1 MRIRTRRIIRDANS
15 VSLHSAAWRDG
26 EILSGNVA
34 VDVGDWVSHSA
45 LAGDVAIALP
55 VTLGF

>member
-1 MRIRTRRIIRDANS
+1 MGIRTRRIIRNADS
-15 VSLHSAAWRDG
+15 DSLHAAAWRDG
-26 EILSGNVA
+26 EILSRNVT
-34 VDVGDWVSHSA
+34 VDVWDWVSHSA

>member
-1 MRIRTRRIIRDANS
+1 MGIRTRRIIRDANS

-26 EILSGNVA
+26 EILARNVT
-34 VDVGDWVSHSA
+34 VDVWDCVSHSA

-55 VTLGF
+55 ITLGF